1 MMNGVIQE
9 LFNNSEFQRVKFD
22 SIELEQKLKK
32 AYANEYN
39 ATLTQLNDMQPV
51 EEQLQDRFDL
61 QAYKVYDAGTDF
73 NILMTSIAP

>member
-9 LFNNSEFQRVKFD
+9 LFNNSKFQRVKFD
-22 SIELEQKLKK
+22 SIKLEQKLKK

-51 EEQLQDRFDL
+51 EEQLQDRFD
-61 QAYKVYDAGTDF
+61 TTIITWIIP
-73 NILMTSIAP
+73 ILIW

>member
-51 EEQLQDRFDL
+51 E
-61 QAYKVYDAGTDF
+61 
-73 NILMTSIAP
+73 